1 MQECRRPPYRKLTRI
16 ATSVTNQKSVFW
28 SVICLWTNQ
37 RPVLPL
43 ATVRRG
49 FVESRHQHWWRSRS
63 GRDLDP
69 ERHADTSLGLP
80 HCILKL
86 YSCRIKKN
94 SLKSLKSLLHVI
106 NIYKQSFTTESW
118 NPEIKA
124 TNIKSSSI
132 LVLNRTS
139 HMHHLIQTPPYWLH
153 WAHIR
158 QLPQT
163 RQPSLATQPD
173 QQTISANPTLKWANG
188 EI

>member
-118 NPEIKA
+118 NQSHKHKIIIHLGSESYISHASPHPDSA
-124 TNIKSSSI
+124 I
-132 LVLNRTS
+132 LITLSAHQTADPDTPAVTS
-139 HMHHLIQTPPYWLH
+139 NTARP
-153 WAHIR
+153 
-158 QLPQT
+158 
-163 RQPSLATQPD
+163 
-173 QQTISANPTLKWANG
+173 ANDTSNSDVYTGKWGNLT
-188 EI
+188 